1 MSDCLS
7 IERCISAAT
16 TQRRER
22 LVTRIQQNGCR
33 LVRVQNSMQELL
45 AIVYLGKL
53 GREAR
58 ADLIGSLGRTEASP
72 QAEQATAA
80 TGKSAGE
87 KVDSL
92 GRAERSLF
100 SPLSAAPGNSLFEK
114 SLQTTGRLVSE
125 QT

>member
-1 MSDCLS
+1 MSDCSS
-7 IERCISAAT
+7 IEPCISAVT

-45 AIVYLGKL
+45 AIMYLGKL

-58 ADLIGSLGRTEASP
+58 ADLIGSLSHTEASP
-72 QAEQATAA
+72 QTEQSTAA
-80 TGKSAGE
+80 SGTSAGE
-87 KVDSL
+87 KADS
-92 GRAERSLF
+92 GMRAEKPLF
-100 SPLSAAPGNSLFEK
+100 SPLSAAPGNGLFEK

-125 QT
+125 QI